1 MGSLRQRN
9 GQLFFD
15 FRFQGV
21 RCREQTT
28 LSDTQGNRK
37 KLVPILERIEAAIK
51 LGTFHFITQDTKA
64 RPQKGPF
71 VKRGC
76 LPVLA

>member
-1 MGSLRQRN
+1 MGSIRQRN

-51 LGTFHFITQDTKA
+51 LGTFHFITQECSNSVA
-64 RPQKGPF
+64 RICRAEIGLFF
-71 VKRGC
+71 VR
-76 LPVLA
+76 